1 LDAAGRNKSHHA
13 SRRSYGKDSGEA
25 VEGKQPGG
33 SVKDR
38 IALKYENHHDPWL
51 IDPHNNLQFPK
62 HVTYA

>member
-1 LDAAGRNKSHHA
+1 
-13 SRRSYGKDSGEA
+13 